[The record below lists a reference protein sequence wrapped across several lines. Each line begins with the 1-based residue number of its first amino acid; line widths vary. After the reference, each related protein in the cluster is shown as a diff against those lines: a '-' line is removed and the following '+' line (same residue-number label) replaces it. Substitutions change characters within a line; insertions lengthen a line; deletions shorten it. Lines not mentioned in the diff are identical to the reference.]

1 MNDEEIEKIVLYFI
15 IFEKEPLQIEEKDF
29 TTTRNKLIANAIN
42 ELRKEKQDV
51 SLIKVKEKIKRNQQQ
66 VLDYL
71 TTLGDNVYGMTA
83 KVAYNQLKNLTKKR
97 DIFELAKKIIVNVP
111 DKDNADIYVQDC
123 IRELNQITN
132 NKSIESK
139 SITDQVVDTVNE
151 IQNNW
156 QNRGDRSLYTGIYDL
171 DDLTGG
177 LHNKELTIIG
187 ARPRSW
193 KNNIIFTNWRK
204 NSRK

>member
-66 VLDYL
+66 VLEYL

-83 KVAYNQLKNLTKKR
+83 EVAYNQLKNLTKKR

-123 IRELNQITN
+123 IKELNKISSDDN
-132 NKSIESK
+132 IEN
-139 SITDQVVDTVNE
+139 DNLMNQVVETVNE

-171 DDLTGG
+171 DNLTGG

-193 KNNIIFTNWRK
+193 
-204 NSRK
+204 

>member
-29 TTTRNKLIANAIN
+29 TTTRNKLIANAIIQ
-42 ELRKEKQDV
+42 LRKEKQDV
-51 SLIKVKEKIKRNQQQ
+51 SMIKVKEKIKRNQQQ
-66 VLDYL
+66 VLEYL
-71 TTLGDNVYGMTA
+71 TTLGENILGVTA
-83 KVAYNQLKNLTKKR
+83 EFAYEQLKNLTRKR
-97 DIFELAKKIIVNVP
+97 EIFAFDKNILANIEN
-111 DKDNADIYVQDC
+111 KDDANIYVQDC
-123 IRELNQITN
+123 IKELNKISSDDN
-132 NKSIESK
+132 IEN
-139 SITDQVVDTVNE
+139 DNLMNQVVETVNE

-171 DDLTGG
+171 DNLTGG

-193 KNNIIFTNWRK
+193 
-204 NSRK
+204 

>member
-1 MNDEEIEKIVLYFI
+1 MKDEEVEKIVLYFI
-15 IFEKEPLQIEEKDF
+15 IFEKEPLLIEEKDF
-29 TTTRNKLIANAIN
+29 TTTRNKLIANAIIQ
-42 ELRKEKQDV
+42 LRKEKQDV
-51 SLIKVKEKIKRNQQQ
+51 SMIKVKEKIKRNQQQ
-66 VLDYL
+66 VLEYL
-71 TTLGDNVYGMTA
+71 TTLGENILGVTA
-83 KVAYNQLKNLTKKR
+83 EFAYEQLKNLTRKR
-97 DIFELAKKIIVNVP
+97 EIFAFAKNILANIEN
-111 DKDNADIYVQDC
+111 KDDANIYVQDC
-123 IRELNQITN
+123 IKELNKISSDDN
-132 NKSIESK
+132 IEN
-139 SITDQVVDTVNE
+139 DNLMNQVVETVNE